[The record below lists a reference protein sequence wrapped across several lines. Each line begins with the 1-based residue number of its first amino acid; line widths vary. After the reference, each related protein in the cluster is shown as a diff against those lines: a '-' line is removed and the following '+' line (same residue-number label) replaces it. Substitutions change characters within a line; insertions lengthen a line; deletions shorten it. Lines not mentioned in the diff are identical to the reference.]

1 MISKRIVRNCL
12 LFPAMLFLLP
22 RTTSAATQGS
32 ECSAQDLLAV
42 LKTDD
47 PAYTDAMELAQV
59 LSNHNFTVKC
69 VLQSKM
75 TRLFEGQKGAAL
87 YRTNRGD
94 FEALFLPKTKTFAV
108 QPIETRENGRYI
120 YSFAGSPHATGGPW
134 DCARPTYF
142 SQHANQLFETGDEPL
157 AAALEKTLA
166 SAQANDKS

>member
-1 MISKRIVRNCL
+1 MISKRIVRKCL

-47 PAYTDAMELAQV
+47 PAYTDAMELAQT
-59 LSNHNFTVKC
+59 LRNHNFTVKC

-75 TRLFEGQKGAAL
+75 NGFFEGQKGAAL

-94 FEALFLPKTKTFAV
+94 FQALFLPKTQKFAV
-108 QPIETRENGRYI
+108 QPIETRENGWYI
-120 YSFAGSPHATGGPW
+120 YSFAGSPHATGGPL

-157 AAALEKTLA
+157 AAALEKALA